1 MRKMT
6 SYVCRVVSLTGFSA
20 AILTLASCSG
30 KGDQAAQMA
39 AMQNQAPELAVVTV
53 APGSSD
59 LSNAYAATIKG
70 KVDVDVRPLVS
81 GFVTKVHVDEGQYV
95 KKGQTLFT
103 LDQVTYQAAV
113 EQAQAQ
119 VASAQ
124 TAVNSAK
131 LTADNKKLLYDKNI
145 ISDYEYQL
153 ALNQLATAQ
162 SQLATSQAALT
173 SARKNLSYTVVTAP
187 VSGYVGSIPGREGTL
202 ASPSMVQPLTSVSD
216 NSEVYAYFSLTEKD
230 ILAMTQGDH
239 SLNAAVS
246 QMPDVQL
253 RLADGTIYPLTGKVA
268 TVSGVVDPSTGAS
281 SVRARFANPDGVLR
295 SGSTGLILIP
305 NHAENVILIPQRA
318 TFEVQDRRFVYV
330 LNDSNKTV
338 STPITVSPLD
348 DGQNYVVTAGLEPG
362 QRVVVEGVGTK
373 VRPDMIIK
381 PVDAAEKAAAQA
393 AQAQQAQ
400 QAQQK

>member
-53 APGSSD
+53 EPGSSD

-295 SGSTGLILIP
+295 SGSTGQILIP

-400 QAQQK
+400 QK